1 VTGIIFMN
9 TFTINLPLNSYLIED
24 NNVNQFGEISVQIA
38 EFVFPSKD
46 WTDFGAVI
54 LFWWLHEISDL
65 MSEKDVKRIQ
75 CKFMDGNFRFDVEET
90 DSINIWKVYFIRE
103 KSNDDEI
110 EQEANIDAERFTD
123 ELLGKIEMIK
133 ELGNLTQNIEGVE
146 RIEKL
151 IKSFKHQKRRYFN

>member
-1 VTGIIFMN
+1 MN
-9 TFTINLPLNSYLIED
+9 TFTINFPLNSYLIETKK
-24 NNVNQFGEISVQIA
+24 VNQFGEIFVQVG
-38 EFVFPSKD
+38 EFAFPSKN

-65 MSEKDVKRIQ
+65 MSEKDVRRIQ

-123 ELLGKIEMIK
+123 ELLDKIEMIK
-133 ELGNLTQNIEGVE
+133 ELGNLTKNIEGVE